1 MKDTKSHKIK
11 QRKSNTLVAKIY
23 KARYFP
29 KTSFFY
35 SHLGS
40 IPSYAWRSIWKSRQV
55 PINVCRW
62 RIRDDTKIKDMDEPW
77 LKKEDELWIQSP

>member
-35 SHLGS
+35 SHLDS
-40 IPSYAWRSIWKSRQV
+40 NPCYAWSSIWKSRHV
-55 PINVCRW
+55 LINSCRW
-62 RIRDDTKIKDMDEPW
+62 RIGDGTKIKVMNEP
-77 LKKEDELWIQSP
+77 LA